1 MSNILIAN
9 ENKKSL
15 NINTTDVTELNI
27 VPQNGFIIDLENSD
41 LSVGKIVF
49 KKKESQL
56 PTTWEDLKKLDGF
69 YVESNSEI
77 GSISG
82 YISTINRNVFPTKEE
97 AEACLALS
105 QLCQL
110 RDAYNGEPLA
120 DWCDWAN
127 SNQKKYCIIIH
138 KGEIYKDNY
147 VNLTKILSFKTGEL
161 RDKFVKNF
169 EDLILTAKP
178 LL

>member
-1 MSNILIAN
+1 MNDKIVIEAETDELTI
-9 ENKKSL
+9 EP
-15 NINTTDVTELNI
+15 INGKV
-27 VPQNGFIIDLENSD
+27 IDLENSD

-49 KKKESQL
+49 KKKEKEL
-56 PTTWEDLKKLDGF
+56 PTKWEDLKKLKGY
-69 YVESNSEI
+69 YVNDLSEI
-77 GSISG
+77 FNLRNANMTISK
-82 YISTINRNVFPTKEE
+82 NLFPTKAE

-120 DWCDWAN
+120 DWCNWTN
-127 SNQKKYCIIIH
+127 SNQKKYSLVIY
-138 KGEIYKDNY
+138 KGEIYKDNC
-147 VNLTKILSFKTGEL
+147 VNISKILSFKTDKL

>member
-1 MSNILIAN
+1 MSDIMNDKIVITA
-9 ENKKSL
+9 EA
-15 NINTTDVTELNI
+15 DELTI
-27 VPQNGFIIDLENSD
+27 EPKNGKVIDLENSD

-49 KKKESQL
+49 KKKENEL
-56 PTTWEDLKKLDGF
+56 PTKWEDLKIIKGF
-69 YVESNSEI
+69 YVNSCNI
-77 GSISG
+77 HSG
-82 YISTINRNVFPTKEE
+82 GGLPTNFLNKNVFPTKAE

-120 DWCDWAN
+120 DWCDWRFPKMKFVIYFDEN
-127 SNQKKYCIIIH
+127 
-138 KGEIYKDNY
+138 EIFTTEHFYTSSC
-147 VNLTKILSFKTGEL
+147 LAFKTREL
-161 RDKFVKNF
+161 RDKFVENF

>member
-1 MSNILIAN
+1 MNDKIVITAEAN
-9 ENKKSL
+9 ELTIEPK
-15 NINTTDVTELNI
+15 
-27 VPQNGFIIDLENSD
+27 NGKVIDLENSD

-49 KKKESQL
+49 KKKEL
-56 PTTWEDLKKLDGF
+56 PTKWEDLK
-69 YVESNSEI
+69 YIN
-77 GSISG
+77 G
-82 YISTINRNVFPTKEE
+82 YFTDLYSSCHYIENTEAEKANRNIFPTKEE

-120 DWCDWAN
+120 DWCNWTN
-127 SNQKKYCIIIH
+127 SNQKKYCIDIY
-138 KGEIYKDNY
+138 KGEIYKDDY
-147 VNLTKILSFKTGEL
+147 VNISKILSFKTEKL
-161 RDKFVKNF
+161 IDKFIENF

>member
-1 MSNILIAN
+1 MNDKIVIEAETDELTI
-9 ENKKSL
+9 EP
-15 NINTTDVTELNI
+15 INGKV
-27 VPQNGFIIDLENSD
+27 IDLENSD

-49 KKKESQL
+49 KKKENEL
-56 PTTWEDLKKLDGF
+56 PTKWEDLKKLKGY
-69 YVESNSEI
+69 YVNDLSEI
-77 GSISG
+77 FNLRNANMTISK
-82 YISTINRNVFPTKEE
+82 NLFPTKAE

-120 DWCDWAN
+120 DWCDWSDAN
-127 SNQKKYCIIIH
+127 TKYCICFYEDKIC
-138 KGEIYKDNY
+138 KTKNRGDE
-147 VNLTKILSFKTGEL
+147 KILSFKTDKL

>member
-1 MSNILIAN
+1 MNDKIVIEAETDELTI
-9 ENKKSL
+9 EP
-15 NINTTDVTELNI
+15 INGKV
-27 VPQNGFIIDLENSD
+27 IDLENSD

-49 KKKESQL
+49 KKKEKEL
-56 PTTWEDLKKLDGF
+56 PTKWEDLKKLKGY
-69 YVESNSEI
+69 YVNDLSEI
-77 GSISG
+77 FNLRNANMTISK
-82 YISTINRNVFPTKEE
+82 NLFPTKAE

-120 DWCDWAN
+120 DWCDWSDAN
-127 SNQKKYCIIIH
+127 TKYCICFYEDKIC
-138 KGEIYKDNY
+138 KTKNRGDE
-147 VNLTKILSFKTGEL
+147 KILSFKTEKL

>member
-1 MSNILIAN
+1 MNDKIFITA
-9 ENKKSL
+9 EA
-15 NINTTDVTELNI
+15 DELTI
-27 VPQNGFIIDLENSD
+27 EPKNGKVIDLENSD

-49 KKKESQL
+49 KKKENEL
-56 PTTWEDLKKLDGF
+56 PTKWEDLKKLDGF

-77 GSISG
+77 DSISDG
-82 YISTINRNVFPTKEE
+82 GISTINRNVFPTKSE

-120 DWCDWAN
+120 DWCDWEDCA
-127 SNQKKYCIIIH
+127 QMKFCI
-138 KGEIYKDNY
+138 EYYEN
-147 VNLTKILSFKTGEL
+147 KISHQNFNFTQRILAFKTKEL
-161 RDKFVKNF
+161 RDKFLENF

>member
-1 MSNILIAN
+1 MNDKIVI
-9 ENKKSL
+9 
-15 NINTTDVTELNI
+15 TEEGDELTI
-27 VPQNGFIIDLENSD
+27 EPKNGKVIDLENSD

-49 KKKESQL
+49 KKKEKEL
-56 PTTWEDLKKLDGF
+56 PTKWEDFVIVKGYYL
-69 YVESNSEI
+69 NSDCFVI
-77 GSISG
+77 GLGDEPNNYNKNI
-82 YISTINRNVFPTKEE
+82 FPTKEE

-120 DWCDWAN
+120 DWCDWTN
-127 SNQKKYCIIIH
+127 SNQKKYSIVIY
-138 KGEIYKDNY
+138 KGEIYKDNN
-147 VNLTKILSFKTGEL
+147 VNISNILSFKTDKL

-169 EDLILTAKP
+169 RELIEIAKP

>member
-1 MSNILIAN
+1 MNDKIVITAEADELII
-9 ENKKSL
+9 EP
-15 NINTTDVTELNI
+15 INGKV
-27 VPQNGFIIDLENSD
+27 IDLENSD

-49 KKKESQL
+49 KKKEKEL
-56 PTTWEDLKKLDGF
+56 PTKWEDLVIVKGYYLD
-69 YVESNSEI
+69 SNCFVRRYGDEPNNSNKNI
-77 GSISG
+77 
-82 YISTINRNVFPTKEE
+82 FPTKAE

-120 DWCDWAN
+120 DWCDWKEHKIKYVIYYSLDDIKLAV
-127 SNQKKYCIIIH
+127 SNTQSF
-138 KGEIYKDNY
+138 
-147 VNLTKILSFKTGEL
+147 ILAFKTSEL
-161 RDKFVKNF
+161 RDKFVENF

>member
-1 MSNILIAN
+1 MNDKIVITA
-9 ENKKSL
+9 EA
-15 NINTTDVTELNI
+15 DELTI
-27 VPQNGFIIDLENSD
+27 EPKNGKVIDLENSD

-49 KKKESQL
+49 KKKEKEL
-56 PTTWEDLKKLDGF
+56 PTKWEDLVSVKGCYVSANYITECNKYTALD
-69 YVESNSEI
+69 SNKNI
-77 GSISG
+77 
-82 YISTINRNVFPTKEE
+82 FPTKAE

-120 DWCDWAN
+120 DWCNWTN
-127 SNQKKYCIIIH
+127 SNQKKYCIVIY
-138 KGEIYKDNY
+138 KGEIYKDDY
-147 VNLTKILSFKTGEL
+147 VNISKILSFKTEKL
-161 RDKFVKNF
+161 RDKFVENF

>member
-1 MSNILIAN
+1 M
-9 ENKKSL
+9 
-15 NINTTDVTELNI
+15 NTKDLKLEITDVEELHI
-27 VPQNGFIIDLENSD
+27 TTTNGKVIDLENSD

-49 KKKESQL
+49 KKKENEL
-56 PTTWEDLKKLDGF
+56 PAKWEDLEK
-69 YVESNSEI
+69 V
-77 GSISG
+77 SG
-82 YISTINRNVFPTKEE
+82 YYINTYGIARDALGFSVVNGKNVFPTKAE

-120 DWCDWAN
+120 DWCNWKN
-127 SNQKKYCIIIH
+127 SYQKKYCIVIY
-138 KGEIYKDNY
+138 KGEIYKDDY
-147 VNLTKILSFKTGEL
+147 VNISKILSFKTEKL
-161 RDKFVKNF
+161 RDKFVENF

>member
-1 MSNILIAN
+1 MNDKIVITEEGDELII
-9 ENKKSL
+9 EPK
-15 NINTTDVTELNI
+15 
-27 VPQNGFIIDLENSD
+27 NGKVIDLENSD

-49 KKKESQL
+49 KKKEKEL
-56 PTTWEDLKKLDGF
+56 PTKWKDLKKLKGY
-69 YVESNSEI
+69 YVNDLSEI
-77 GSISG
+77 FYLRNANMTISK
-82 YISTINRNVFPTKEE
+82 NLFPTKAE

-120 DWCDWAN
+120 DWCDWTN
-127 SNQKKYCIIIH
+127 SNQKKYCIVIY
-138 KGEIYKDNY
+138 KGEIYKDDN
-147 VNLTKILSFKTGEL
+147 VNISNILSFKTEKL
-161 RDKFVKNF
+161 RYKFVENF

>member
-1 MSNILIAN
+1 MNDKIVITAEADELII
-9 ENKKSL
+9 EPK
-15 NINTTDVTELNI
+15 
-27 VPQNGFIIDLENSD
+27 NGKVIDLENSD

-49 KKKESQL
+49 KKKEKEL
-56 PTTWEDLKKLDGF
+56 PTKWEDLKKLKGY
-69 YVESNSEI
+69 YVNDLSEI
-77 GSISG
+77 FYLRNANMTISK
-82 YISTINRNVFPTKEE
+82 NLFPTKAE

-120 DWCDWAN
+120 DWCDWTN
-127 SNQKKYCIIIH
+127 SNQKKYCIVIY
-138 KGEIYKDNY
+138 KGEIYKDDN
-147 VNLTKILSFKTGEL
+147 VNISNILSFKTEKL
-161 RDKFVKNF
+161 RYKFVENF